1 MQNRRRF
8 TRPAPTRKPLPV
20 VVVVCDDSR
29 TAVAYFTELYS
40 VRRGLIQNTPWN
52 WWRVSGIMVDEVTCM
67 ETGLAAVLKMEC
79 MDATL

>member
-1 MQNRRRF
+1 MADRQKL
-8 TRPAPTRKPLPV
+8 TWYCIMA
-20 VVVVCDDSR
+20 
-29 TAVAYFTELYS
+29 AALYS